1 VTDPNVRWERVS
13 SVLIAVL
20 VCLATPTIAVLNH
33 DVNGS
38 EQVRRDPLIGL
49 VVGAVVGMILPFLYW
64 SPYRSLGL
72 IGYASTIWLAT
83 AIYGVVTG
91 HWPGWCHGLLLG
103 IIIGAIT
110 RGRRGPEPMVDTY
123 ILVTSVLGGAGI
135 AWGFIHY
142 GRPFTSAGFFVLGVV
157 ASVLVTAWMRLF
169 RPTFEIGMEPLVWL
183 LYKIS
188 GRGSGLKDFPRT
200 GACIVLAN
208 HACWLDPL
216 FLAKVIPRPI
226 TPMMTSRFYNLP
238 VLRRLMIVFGVIQV
252 SEKAIKKET
261 PEIQQA
267 IDALDR
273 GECLV
278 IFPEGYLRRTEE
290 QPLRRF
296 GQGIWQVLQAR
307 PNTPLFACWIEGGWG
322 SYTSYWNGAPTKNK
336 KLDFRRRVVLGVLPA
351 TIIPAEVLTDHM
363 QTRYNLMNL
372 VSAARLE
379 LGLAPLPTFEL
390 PLKSVNSEDVG

>member
-1 VTDPNVRWERVS
+1 MPEPQVRWERVS
-13 SVLIAVL
+13 SVLIAIL
-20 VCLATPTIAVLNH
+20 VCLVTPTIAVLNY
-33 DVNGS
+33 DVGGS
-38 EQVRRDPLIGL
+38 EQIRREPLIGL
-49 VVGAVVGMILPFLYW
+49 VVSALAGMIIPFLYW
-64 SPYRSLGL
+64 GPYRALGL
-72 IGYASTIWLAT
+72 IGYAAIGWLAA
-83 AIYGVVTG
+83 AICGVATG
-91 HWPGWCHGLLLG
+91 HWPGWCHGLPLG
-103 IIIGAIT
+103 VIIGAIA
-110 RGRRGPEPMVDTY
+110 RGRRGPEPVEETY
-123 ILVTSVLGGAGI
+123 ALVTSVLVGAGI
-135 AWGFIHY
+135 AWGFVVN
-142 GRPFTSAGFFVLGVV
+142 GRPFTSAGFFVVAVV
-157 ASVLVTAWMRLF
+157 ASVIVTAWLRLF
-169 RPTFEIGMEPLVWL
+169 RPAFELGMESIVWFK
-183 LYKIS
+183 YKIS
-188 GRGSGLKDFPRT
+188 GHGNGLKHFPRT

-238 VLRRLMIVFGVIQV
+238 VLRRLMIMFGVIQV

-296 GQGIWQVLQAR
+296 GQGIWQILQAR

-336 KLDFRRRVVLGVLPA
+336 KLDFRRKVLVAVLPA
-351 TIIPAEVLTDHM
+351 TLAPPEVLADHM
-363 QTRYNLMNL
+363 QTRYYLMNL
-372 VSAARLE
+372 VGAARSE
-379 LGLAPLPTFEL
+379 LGLTPLPTFEL
-390 PLKSVNSEDVG
+390 PLKSAASEEAE